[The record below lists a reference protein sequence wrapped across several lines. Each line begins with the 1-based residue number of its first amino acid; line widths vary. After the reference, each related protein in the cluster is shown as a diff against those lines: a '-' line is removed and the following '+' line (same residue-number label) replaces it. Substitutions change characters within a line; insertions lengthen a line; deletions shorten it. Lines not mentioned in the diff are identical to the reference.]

1 MSGSSLG
8 ADNKHCFAL
17 VQYAVMLQR
26 KVLHIRT
33 HRINNINVLFTV
45 PLRMLCYFG
54 PSRETTPDM
63 IWYLNKLSQ
72 LETKATFK
80 LLNSDLSL
88 WCVFF
93 CLFGCVLSSTDRLSE
108 KKNNCASR
116 NITRE
121 QGVVTGDE
129 KEKTERKSFNN
140 GFLHYLNL
148 VWCKWAIICHL
159 PRWLGFQNKSLLTKS
174 SHVVK
179 FELTVSEVLEWSRFG

>member
-1 MSGSSLG
+1 MGTVCGQALTVIKSCTEKTIVFLMSGSSLG

-33 HRINNINVLFTV
+33 HRTNNINVLFTV

-54 PSRETTPDM
+54 PSRETTPGM

-88 WCVFF
+88 
-93 CLFGCVLSSTDRLSE
+93 
-108 KKNNCASR
+108 
-116 NITRE
+116 
-121 QGVVTGDE
+121 
-129 KEKTERKSFNN
+129 
-140 GFLHYLNL
+140 
-148 VWCKWAIICHL
+148 
-159 PRWLGFQNKSLLTKS
+159 
-174 SHVVK
+174 
-179 FELTVSEVLEWSRFG
+179 

>member
-1 MSGSSLG
+1 MGTVCGQALTVIKSCTEKTIVFLMSGSSLG

-54 PSRETTPDM
+54 PSRETTPGM

-88 WCVFF
+88 WCGFF
-93 CLFGCVLSSTDRLSE
+93 GLFGCVLSPTDRLSQ
-108 KKNNCASR
+108 KNNGASC

-121 QGVVTGDE
+121 QGVVTGGWEGKDRE
-129 KEKTERKSFNN
+129 EEF
-140 GFLHYLNL
+140 
-148 VWCKWAIICHL
+148 
-159 PRWLGFQNKSLLTKS
+159 
-174 SHVVK
+174 
-179 FELTVSEVLEWSRFG
+179 

>member
-108 KKNNCASR
+108 KKKYRRVAQHHTRAGCRDGGTRRKRQRGRVLIMAFCIIWTSFDAS
-116 NITRE
+116 E
-121 QGVVTGDE
+121 Q
-129 KEKTERKSFNN
+129 
-140 GFLHYLNL
+140 
-148 VWCKWAIICHL
+148 
-159 PRWLGFQNKSLLTKS
+159 
-174 SHVVK
+174 
-179 FELTVSEVLEWSRFG
+179 